1 MSCRATQLR
10 LEIDHVGPSAVDL
23 EHLSRCRECTAHR
36 DLLAELQSDL
46 LESRPRPPTEAVLG
60 RVQERARAALWA
72 AQRAPSFGRETF
84 LPLVLALFA
93 LPLAVVQ
100 GWLWLQG
107 LHLLME
113 AWLPFPVL
121 AGISILYIG
130 SVGLSL
136 GLLYASIPFALAYSR
151 RIQAEVT

>member
-1 MSCRATQLR
+1 LR
-10 LEIDHVGPSAVDL
+10 LEVDHVRPSAVDL

-36 DLLAELQSDL
+36 ALLAELQSDL
-46 LESRPRPPTEAVLG
+46 LESRPSPPTEVVLA

-72 AQRAPSFGRETF
+72 GQRAPVFRRETF

-107 LHLLME
+107 LHFLME

-130 SVGLSL
+130 SVSIGL
-136 GLLYASIPFALAYSR
+136 GLLYASIPIALAYSR
-151 RIQAEVT
+151 RIEAEAT